1 MRPFASAPRGPLN
14 PAPRGTPTTPHPPR
28 EIAVWDPLVR
38 VLHWALAALVF
49 TAFLTSDTRPLHMA
63 IGYTAFALAAL
74 RTAWGFLGPRH
85 ARFSDFVRAP
95 AATLRYLAALARGR
109 APRHLGH
116 NPAGGAMIVA
126 LLTLVLLAGASGWL
140 SQTNAYF
147 GVLWVEDVHALAGN
161 GLIFL
166 AIFHVAGVA
175 ASSLLHR
182 ENLVR
187 AMLTGRKP
195 LVSGTGEP
203 PIDLPADLPA
213 DLLLDLAP
221 EPPGQRDD
229 ERRTPALARLHPR

>member
-1 MRPFASAPRGPLN
+1 MRPFASGPRGPLN
-14 PAPRGTPTTPHPPR
+14 PATPRHPR
-28 EIAVWDPLVR
+28 DVAVWDPLVR
-38 VLHWALAALVF
+38 VLHWALAGLVF

-74 RTAWGFLGPRH
+74 RTAWGFVGPRH

-116 NPAGGAMIVA
+116 NPAGGAMIMA
-126 LLTLVLLAGASGWL
+126 LLTLVVLAGASGWL

-147 GVLWVEDVHALAGN
+147 GILWVEDVHAFAGN
-161 GLIFL
+161 GVIFL
-166 AIFHVAGVA
+166 AIFHVAGVV

-187 AMLTGRKP
+187 AMFTGRKP
-195 LVSGTGEP
+195 LVSGTGELP
-203 PIDLPADLPA
+203 MELPIE
-213 DLLLDLAP
+213 LAP
-221 EPPGQRDD
+221 EPAPEPAGQRDD
-229 ERRTPALARLHPR
+229 ERGTPALARFHPR